1 MAKSRRSPRNMNVLK
16 LVQKHSLE
24 LALVA
29 MLVAL
34 YNTRNY
40 HLVKFVNSTVGRV
53 VILGAT
59 VLMTYLRGPIAGVM
73 VAVVGLMMMHKV
85 YEGFEGEEEEEGVAQ
100 FMNNEEEE
108 EAVAQFMNNE
118 EETDGAASFKNH
130 EEEIEGFKPCK
141 DC

>member
-29 MLVAL
+29 LLVAL

-40 HLVKFVNSTVGRV
+40 HVIKFVNSTIGRV

-85 YEGFEGEEEEEGVAQ
+85 YEGFEGEEEEEG
-100 FMNNEEEE
+100 FEGEEEE
-108 EAVAQFMNNE
+108 EGVAQFMNNE

-130 EEEIEGFKPCK
+130 EEKIEGFKPCK

>member
-29 MLVAL
+29 LLVAL

-40 HLVKFVNSTVGRV
+40 HVIKFVNSTIGRV

-100 FMNNEEEE
+100 FMNNEEE
-108 EAVAQFMNNE
+108 
-118 EETDGAASFKNH
+118 TDGAESFRTMKKKSKVLNLVK
-130 EEEIEGFKPCK
+130 IVKFY
-141 DC
+141 DIYIQ